1 MNAIFCRHPF
11 LYARARIGRT
21 IEANFLEEH
30 VNRAATFAVR
40 YAPSVAQTSGFTGV
54 MMTKVAEF
62 HTTGI
67 EDVDELVFHNQSE
80 CPIGQEIT
88 KKGTAA
94 AGQGYFRTLCMK
106 CKAIDEGWEGNR
118 PL

>member
-1 MNAIFCRHPF
+1 
-11 LYARARIGRT
+11 
-21 IEANFLEEH
+21 
-30 VNRAATFAVR
+30 
-40 YAPSVAQTSGFTGV
+40 
-54 MMTKVAEF
+54 MTKIPEF

-80 CPIGQEIT
+80 CPIGQELV

>member
-1 MNAIFCRHPF
+1 MKRIFKAWTSTRPRH
-11 LYARARIGRT
+11 
-21 IEANFLEEH
+21 
-30 VNRAATFAVR
+30 
-40 YAPSVAQTSGFTGV
+40 SSSGTLRVSRKLVDSPGV
-54 MMTKVAEF
+54 KMTKVAEF

-80 CPIGQEIT
+80 CPIGQEIM
-88 KKGTAA
+88 KKGTQA

-106 CKAIDEGWEGNR
+106 CKGIDEGWEGNR

>member
-1 MNAIFCRHPF
+1 MWLLCQSDTLRLAP
-11 LYARARIGRT
+11 
-21 IEANFLEEH
+21 E
-30 VNRAATFAVR
+30 TFA
-40 YAPSVAQTSGFTGV
+40 PKGV
-54 MMTKVAEF
+54 SMTKVTEF

-80 CPIGQEIT
+80 CPIGQEIQ

-94 AGQGYFRTLCMK
+94 PGQGYFRTLCIK
-106 CKAIDEGWEGNR
+106 CKGIEDGWEANR

>member
-1 MNAIFCRHPF
+1 LSTSVVVVPSRRGCTN
-11 LYARARIGRT
+11 
-21 IEANFLEEH
+21 EAHFQGVD
-30 VNRAATFAVR
+30 VNQAATFVVR
-40 YAPSVAQTSGFTGV
+40 YAPSEAQTSGFTGV
-54 MMTKVAEF
+54 KMTKVAEF

-80 CPIGQEIT
+80 CPIGQEIM

-94 AGQGYFRTLCMK
+94 AGQGYFRTLCIK
-106 CKAIDEGWEGNR
+106 CKGIEDGWEGNR

>member
-1 MNAIFCRHPF
+1 MCRPGWSDT
-11 LYARARIGRT
+11 LRWASET
-21 IEANFLEEH
+21 
-30 VNRAATFAVR
+30 V
-40 YAPSVAQTSGFTGV
+40 APEGV
-54 MMTKVAEF
+54 PMSKVADF

-80 CPIGQEIT
+80 CPIGQEVK

-94 AGQGYFRTLCMK
+94 PGQGYFRTLCVK
-106 CKAIDEGWEGNR
+106 CKSIEEGWEANR